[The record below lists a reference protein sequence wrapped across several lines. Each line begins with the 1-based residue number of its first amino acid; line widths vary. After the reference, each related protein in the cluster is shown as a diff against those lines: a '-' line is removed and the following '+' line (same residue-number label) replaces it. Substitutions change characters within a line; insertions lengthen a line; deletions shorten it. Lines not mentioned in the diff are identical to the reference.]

1 MRLEQTGGRKMEH
14 FILSCCS
21 TADLKKEQFDNRNI
35 HYVCF
40 HYFLDGKQYTDDL
53 GQTMPLATFYQAM
66 KDGAMTKT
74 SQVNVGEFEEYFEP
88 FLREGKDILHVTLS
102 SGISG
107 VYNAANIAK
116 EMLQEK
122 YPDRKIYIVD
132 SLSASSGYGML
143 MDTLADMRD
152 AGKSIDEV
160 RDWAEEH
167 KTRLHHWFTA
177 TDLTYL
183 IRGGRVSKTSGFVG
197 TMLNI
202 CPLMNVAPDG
212 SLQPIQKVRTKKK
225 VLEALVNKME
235 ENADNGT
242 AYDGKCYLGHSACE
256 EDARFVMQ
264 LIEERFPALKGKVL
278 LCDIG
283 TTIGSH
289 TGPGTIALYFWGKER
304 V

>member
-1 MRLEQTGGRKMEH
+1 MEN

-21 TADLKKEQFDNRNI
+21 TADLKKEHFDNRKI

-53 GQTMPLATFYQAM
+53 GQTMPLSVFYQAM
-66 KDGAMTKT
+66 KDGVMTKT

-88 FLREGKDILHVTLS
+88 FLQEGKDILHVTLS

-152 AGKSIDEV
+152 AGKSIEEI
-160 RDWAEEH
+160 RDWAEEN

-197 TMLNI
+197 SMLNI

-235 ENADNGT
+235 ENADDGT

-264 LIEERFPALKGKVL
+264 LIEERFPTLKGKVL